1 MGPSVVVPSF
11 TIWSHAGTAEIPKVY
26 HVAGS
31 WYAAFSEALT
41 LRIEGFYKWQ
51 PVTNITS
58 YRNLVSGQ
66 DLDRSEYSAFA
77 KSTEMIS
84 LRASIRV
91 NKSLKDEIY
100 SITEGYDYSYTRLNM
115 ESQFGKTVSAPW
127 NEPHFFKSTD
137 SKLKPPGLCPEVVH

>member
-11 TIWSHAGTAEIPKVY
+11 TIWSHAGTAEIPKAY

-31 WYAAFSEALT
+31 WYAAFLEAPT

-66 DLDRSEYSAFA
+66 DLDRSEVSAFA
-77 KSTEMIS
+77 ESTEMIS

-91 NKSLKDEIY
+91 NQSLKDEIY
-100 SITEGYDYSYTRLNM
+100 
-115 ESQFGKTVSAPW
+115 
-127 NEPHFFKSTD
+127 
-137 SKLKPPGLCPEVVH
+137 